1 MRSSHITC
9 TCFSPELFLSTL
21 VSQVWFTFPVNQHWR
36 GKWGKYQQSFP
47 SILFK
52 LVHVLVDV
60 GHLSAG
66 PYAFI
71 KPITN
76 KWVWGRCP
84 SKLREPQASIKVTMT
99 TCEWHHQ
106 VPSCWE
112 PRWKVFKYL
121 PRPTQGEGRAGSQKA
136 LAQAQAKTT
145 CTKWTWSLKERFK
158 NTVALK
164 KP

>member
-21 VSQVWFTFPVNQHWR
+21 VSQVWFSFPVNQHWR

-84 SKLREPQASIKVTMT
+84 SKLREPQANVKVTMT
-99 TCEWHHQ
+99 TLWAAPPGTISLRTSVESFQILTKTHPGWGKG
-106 VPSCWE
+106 WE
-112 PRWKVFKYL
+112 PKGFGTSTSKDNVYEMNLIFK
-121 PRPTQGEGRAGSQKA
+121 GA
-136 LAQAQAKTT
+136 L
-145 CTKWTWSLKERFK
+145 
-158 NTVALK
+158 
-164 KP
+164 

>member
-21 VSQVWFTFPVNQHWR
+21 VSQVWFSFPVNQHWR
-36 GKWGKYQQSFP
+36 EKWGKYQQSFP

-76 KWVWGRCP
+76 KWVWGRCL
-84 SKLREPQASIKVTMT
+84 SKLREPQASVKVTMT
-99 TCEWHHQ
+99 TLWAAPPGTISLRTSLESFQILTKTHPGWGKG
-106 VPSCWE
+106 WE
-112 PRWKVFKYL
+112 PKGFGTSTNKYNVYEMNLIFK
-121 PRPTQGEGRAGSQKA
+121 GA
-136 LAQAQAKTT
+136 L
-145 CTKWTWSLKERFK
+145 
-158 NTVALK
+158 
-164 KP
+164 

>member
-21 VSQVWFTFPVNQHWR
+21 VSQVWFSFPVNQHWR
-36 GKWGKYQQSFP
+36 EKWGKYQQSFP

-76 KWVWGRCP
+76 KWVWGRCL
-84 SKLREPQASIKVTMT
+84 SKLREPQASVKVTMT
-99 TCEWHHQ
+99 TLWAAPPGTISLRTSLESFQILTKTHPGWGKG
-106 VPSCWE
+106 WE
-112 PRWKVFKYL
+112 PKGFGTSTNKDNVYEMNLIFK
-121 PRPTQGEGRAGSQKA
+121 GA
-136 LAQAQAKTT
+136 L
-145 CTKWTWSLKERFK
+145 
-158 NTVALK
+158 
-164 KP
+164 

>member
-21 VSQVWFTFPVNQHWR
+21 VSQVWFSFPVNQHWR

-71 KPITN
+71 KPISN

-99 TCEWHHQ
+99 TLWAAPPGTILLRTSVESFQILTKTHPGWGKG
-106 VPSCWE
+106 WE
-112 PRWKVFKYL
+112 PKGFGTSTSKDNVYEMNLIFK
-121 PRPTQGEGRAGSQKA
+121 GA
-136 LAQAQAKTT
+136 L
-145 CTKWTWSLKERFK
+145 
-158 NTVALK
+158 
-164 KP
+164 

>member
-21 VSQVWFTFPVNQHWR
+21 VSQVWFSFLVNQYWR

-99 TCEWHHQ
+99 TLWAAPPGTILLRTSVESFQILTKTHPGWGKG
-106 VPSCWE
+106 WE
-112 PRWKVFKYL
+112 PKGFGTSTSKDNVYEMNLIFK
-121 PRPTQGEGRAGSQKA
+121 GA
-136 LAQAQAKTT
+136 L
-145 CTKWTWSLKERFK
+145 
-158 NTVALK
+158 
-164 KP
+164 

>member
-21 VSQVWFTFPVNQHWR
+21 VSQVWFSFPVDQHWR

-84 SKLREPQASIKVTMT
+84 SKLREPQASVKVTMT
-99 TCEWHHQ
+99 TLWAAPPGTISLRTSVESFQILTKTHPGWGKG
-106 VPSCWE
+106 WE
-112 PRWKVFKYL
+112 PKGFGTSTSKDNVYKMNLIFK
-121 PRPTQGEGRAGSQKA
+121 GA
-136 LAQAQAKTT
+136 L
-145 CTKWTWSLKERFK
+145 
-158 NTVALK
+158 
-164 KP
+164 

>member
-21 VSQVWFTFPVNQHWR
+21 VSQVWFSFPVNQHWR

-47 SILFK
+47 IILFK

-60 GHLSAG
+60 GNLSAG

-99 TCEWHHQ
+99 TLWAAQPGTILLRTSVESFQILTKTHPGWGKG
-106 VPSCWE
+106 WE
-112 PRWKVFKYL
+112 PKGFGTSTSKDNVYEMNLIFK
-121 PRPTQGEGRAGSQKA
+121 GA
-136 LAQAQAKTT
+136 L
-145 CTKWTWSLKERFK
+145 
-158 NTVALK
+158 
-164 KP
+164 

>member
-21 VSQVWFTFPVNQHWR
+21 VSQVWFSFLVNQHWR

-84 SKLREPQASIKVTMT
+84 SKLREPQASVKVTMT
-99 TCEWHHQ
+99 TLWAAPPGIISLRTSVESFQILTKTHPGWGKG
-106 VPSCWE
+106 WE
-112 PRWKVFKYL
+112 PKGFGTSTSKDNVYEMNLIFK
-121 PRPTQGEGRAGSQKA
+121 GA
-136 LAQAQAKTT
+136 L
-145 CTKWTWSLKERFK
+145 
-158 NTVALK
+158 
-164 KP
+164 

>member
-9 TCFSPELFLSTL
+9 TCFSPELFLWTL
-21 VSQVWFTFPVNQHWR
+21 VSHVWFSFLVNQHWR

-76 KWVWGRCP
+76 KWVWRRCP
-84 SKLREPQASIKVTMT
+84 SKPRESQASVKVTMT
-99 TCEWHHQ
+99 TLWTAPPGTITLRTSVESFQILTKTHPEWGKG
-106 VPSCWE
+106 WE
-112 PRWKVFKYL
+112 PKGFGTSTSKDSVYEMNLIFK
-121 PRPTQGEGRAGSQKA
+121 GA
-136 LAQAQAKTT
+136 L
-145 CTKWTWSLKERFK
+145 
-158 NTVALK
+158 
-164 KP
+164 